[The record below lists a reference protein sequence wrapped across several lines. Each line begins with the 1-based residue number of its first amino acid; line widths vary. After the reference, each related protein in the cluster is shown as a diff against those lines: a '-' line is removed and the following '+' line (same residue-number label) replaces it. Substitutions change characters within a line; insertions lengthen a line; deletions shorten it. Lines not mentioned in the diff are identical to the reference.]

1 MTFIGKVFVGINLSL
16 PLQMLMGKLDSERA
30 NIMADIEAGKKLQ
43 KDKNA
48 PKFIAQNIQELER
61 KLKDTNDLAEAKHTK
76 LKVRFIGQ
84 GL

>member
-1 MTFIGKVFVGINLSL
+1 MSL

-76 LKVRFIGQ
+76 LKVRYISQ
-84 GL
+84 GFD